1 MDQVLEI
8 VLSAVS
14 ILITGLASWG
24 VSVLIN
30 WMNSKIKDQDLARHL
45 TAITQIVT
53 DAVMNVFQTFVQ
65 TLKDNG
71 GFDKKAQAEA
81 KEKALNIIMNQL
93 TPELSK
99 YIETNYGDIKEWI
112 SNKIESVIYTLKVTN
127 KTN

>member
-1 MDQVLEI
+1 MDTVLEI

-71 GFDKKAQAEA
+71 GFDEKAQTEA